1 MPRITLQGCSTQRNG
16 DGRDEYDLCEV
27 FTRHFKYISLFLL
40 FFTFSSSII
49 RVSPLLCSPCA
60 LLVLST
66 QLSVQRAN
74 KSVFPIWLQSRRDKC
89 SQNKKFSR
97 NSWTIKHP
105 SPLSLTLSLFLGPS
119 ILIYIHDQCNWW
131 SGQAFLFSAWFKDSL
146 CYILS
151 LSNSDM
157 GIYLRDKRNKRK

>member
-1 MPRITLQGCSTQRNG
+1 MPRITLHGRSTQRNG

-27 FTRHFKYISLFLL
+27 FTRHFKHISLFFL

-49 RVSPLLCSPCA
+49 RVSSLLCSPCA
-60 LLVLST
+60 LIVLST
-66 QLSVQRAN
+66 QLSVLRAN

-97 NSWTIKHP
+97 NSWTLKHP
-105 SPLSLTLSLFLGPS
+105 SSLSLSPS

-131 SGQAFLFSAWFKDSL
+131 SQQAFLISAWFKDPL
-146 CYILS
+146 YTLFVKF
-151 LSNSDM
+151 
-157 GIYLRDKRNKRK
+157 RRRNLFAW

>member
-40 FFTFSSSII
+40 FFTFRSSII

-60 LLVLST
+60 LVVLST
-66 QLSVQRAN
+66 QLSVLRAN

-105 SPLSLTLSLFLGPS
+105 SPLSL
-119 ILIYIHDQCNWW
+119 
-131 SGQAFLFSAWFKDSL
+131 
-146 CYILS
+146 S
-151 LSNSDM
+151 LSFSVLQYWSTFMINATDDLGRPFCSVLDLRTVYA
-157 GIYLRDKRNKRK
+157 IYFLCQIQTW